1 MVQII
6 AGVRGSGKTKKMVD
20 RANGDVRT
28 ADGSIVYVDKSSQH
42 MLELNSRIRL
52 VDMKEFTVIGTT
64 DAFLGFLSGMISQN
78 SDIQKIYLD
87 SFLTVAHIE
96 TDEEFVRAIRI
107 LDTVSAKFSADFIL
121 SVSKNPQD
129 FAEELQGMLI
139 ND

>member
-20 RANGDVRT
+20 RANADIRT

-52 VDMKEFTVIGTT
+52 VDMKEFAVIGTT
-64 DAFLGFLSGMISQN
+64 DAYLGFLSGMISQN

-96 TDEEFVRAIRI
+96 TDEELVRAISL
-107 LDTVSAKFSADFIL
+107 LDTVSEKFFTDFIL
-121 SVSKNPQD
+121 SISKDPQT
-129 FAEELQGMLI
+129 FAAELQDKI
-139 ND
+139 VTE